1 MASRKSPSNGPSVPR
16 GKKRLAA
23 FAADVEA
30 LANGHAPPSDAALAR
45 ALTSPGAMRSSN
57 AWKTFAQQVA
67 QRSEHHGAA
76 SRVLPP
82 WQALPPLP

>member
-1 MASRKSPSNGPSVPR
+1 MVSRKSPSNAPSAPKGR
-16 GKKRLAA
+16 RRLAA
-23 FAADVEA
+23 FAAYVEA
-30 LANGHAPPSDAALAR
+30 LANGHVPLSDTVLVR
-45 ALTSPGAMRSSN
+45 ALNKPGVMRSSG
-57 AWKTFAQQVA
+57 AWKKFAQQTA